1 MSGTACGTIVRFDIE
16 GAVAIEVRSPNTAL
30 TLNTALTFKT
40 EIR

>member
-1 MSGTACGTIVRFDIE
+1 MSGTACGMIVPFSIE
-16 GAVAIEVRSPNTAL
+16 GAVAIELRSLNMAL